1 MKRIL
6 LIEDDYDL
14 SKSILMGI
22 NVLEI
27 PGLQNEVCY
36 DGSSAL
42 ERVKSSPAPDLII
55 LDMHLPHVAG
65 QDIYQAARRENP
77 DCKIIII
84 TADMALAREI
94 RDRQAAWK
102 NLPAPERVFTKPFSL
117 IEFLDAAKSLLAE

>member
-1 MKRIL
+1 VKRIL

-14 SKSILMGI
+14 AKSILLGI

-27 PGLQNEVCY
+27 PGLQNEVFY

-55 LDMHLPHVAG
+55 LDMHLPNVAG
-65 QDIYQAARRENP
+65 QDIYEAARREIP

-84 TADMALAREI
+84 TADMALTREI

-102 NLPAPERVFTKPFSL
+102 NLPAPEGVFTKPFSL
-117 IEFLDAAKSLLAE
+117 IEFLDTAKVILTG